1 MLQIEVRLGH
11 AGVNTHLHRFG
22 MKNTPSCECGDLETI
37 EHFLLRC
44 EHALYRN
51 VLKNMLTNIGVE
63 LNLKN
68 ILGGGNF
75 SLAKQVL
82 IVEYVAKFLFD
93 TYKI

>member
-1 MLQIEVRLGH
+1 
-11 AGVNTHLHRFG
+11 
-22 MKNTPSCECGDLETI
+22 MKNTQSCECGDLETI

-44 EHALYRN
+44 DEHAQYRN

-68 ILGGGNF
+68 ILGSGNF

-82 IVEYVAKFLFD
+82 IIEYVAKFLFD
-93 TYKI
+93 TNKICEL

>member
-1 MLQIEVRLGH
+1 
-11 AGVNTHLHRFG
+11 
-22 MKNTPSCECGDLETI
+22 MKNTQSCECGDLETI
-37 EHFLLRC
+37 EHFLLRWH
-44 EHALYRN
+44 EHAQYRN
-51 VLKNMLTNIGVE
+51 VLKNMLMLTNIGFE

-93 TYKI
+93 TNKIWEL